1 MSVQPR
7 SKSAAP
13 ARSAS
18 GKPAKAGRAKA
29 AKSAAPSSRAKAGKF
44 GAAKSGKFSDAPSRV
59 KSGKPARRGTAAKE
73 MSRARSEFDSSSE
86 SAPQLG
92 KSTWVKGTP
101 KAGKLTGKTSV
112 RAGSKPSS
120 KSIFKSGKGSS
131 NTPAKREKNSARSQE
146 RAKRFADTRGVGD
159 VQLRSRDS
167 RDENQSLSHGSP
179 RDSHGDSQSDSR
191 APRTTKFAPARRVD
205 TRVDTRSDSRGGSR
219 GDSRGA
225 SRSADARSNDTR
237 PTTRRDARIAEVARG
252 DGRPNFEPQ
261 KRTKFIPGGKRT
273 GAPARG
279 SDSSDRTGARSSF
292 NRDGARGAA
301 TRDDSRTTS
310 NREGSSAGSSSREN
324 FRTSA
329 NREGSRPTTRSTHS
343 GIATPHKGST
353 FRPSSSRNTDHM
365 GSNNSGPRSHNS
377 RGKSGNNYSNN
388 EFVEDFG
395 ADDNYIN
402 DVEQETTE
410 VALHHKPTEGTG
422 KTWAELGIAPA
433 LVSAL
438 TSQGITS
445 PFPIQVAT
453 LPDAIKGHDILGRGQ
468 TGSGKTLAFG
478 LALLTNLEGK
488 QAAPHR
494 PLGLILTPTRELA
507 LQINDVITP
516 LARAIRLDSVVIAGG
531 MPYGK
536 QITAMR
542 KSCPILVATPGRLI
556 DLLDKGEVQLDD
568 LQITVLDEADQMAD
582 MGFLPV
588 VKEILD
594 QARPNGQRLLFS
606 ATLDRGVDS
615 LVKKYLNNPKTH
627 SLQNDRASVST
638 MEHHVLV
645 MHPGDKD
652 EITAQIAS
660 RDGRTI
666 LFVKTQRGADR
677 LADKLASVG
686 VPVGALHGGKSQA
699 VRTRTLAHFKASTTA
714 ALVATDVAAR
724 GIHVDGISLV
734 VHVDAPTDHKDYLHR
749 AGRTARAGEAG
760 VVVTLATSKQQ
771 SAVRGL
777 TSRAGVYPKF
787 VDVRP
792 HHAEL
797 VSITGSREPS
807 GIAYVVPVM
816 ASDGPRRS
824 GKPRPRSD
832 QRRRRPR

>member
-1 MSVQPR
+1 MSLKPR
-7 SKSAAP
+7 TKSAAP
-13 ARSAS
+13 AR
-18 GKPAKAGRAKA
+18 
-29 AKSAAPSSRAKAGKF
+29 
-44 GAAKSGKFSDAPSRV
+44 V
-59 KSGKPARRGTAAKE
+59 KSGKPPRKGTAATPV
-73 MSRARSEFDSSSE
+73 SRSARTET
-86 SAPQLG
+86 A
-92 KSTWVKGTP
+92 STWVKGEP
-101 KAGKLTGKTSV
+101 KAGKLVGKTTV
-112 RAGSKPSS
+112 RAGSKPAFKSS
-120 KSIFKSGKGSS
+120 KPSS
-131 NTPAKREKNSARSQE
+131 NTPAKRAKNGARSLE
-146 RAKRFADTRGVGD
+146 RAKRFADTRGAGSAD
-159 VQLRSRDS
+159 TRPDTREFRDDS
-167 RDENQSLSHGSP
+167 RGNDRTE
-179 RDSHGDSQSDSR
+179 SR
-191 APRTTKFAPARRVD
+191 APRANKFTPARRVD
-205 TRVDTRSDSRGGSR
+205 TRIDTRDSRDSRNTDTRDSRGSGSR
-219 GDSRGA
+219 DSRN
-225 SRSADARSNDTR
+225 SDTR

-261 KRTKFIPGGKRT
+261 KRAKFIPGGKRVGGT
-273 GAPARG
+273 
-279 SDSSDRTGARSSF
+279 SSPS
-292 NRDGARGAA
+292 
-301 TRDDSRTTS
+301 
-310 NREGSSAGSSSREN
+310 
-324 FRTSA
+324 
-329 NREGSRPTTRSTHS
+329 RSTHS
-343 GIATPHKGST
+343 GRPTPTTTGTGAARTSTPRTTENYAPRTSANTNPSTGAPHSRDERGAIAAPRRDSRDGDS
-353 FRPSSSRNTDHM
+353 RGSSRSNESRNFAPRSDSRSASNFRGASATRSNNGPAHTRGHNAGHNGR
-365 GSNNSGPRSHNS
+365 GSNNF
-377 RGKSGNNYSNN
+377 SNN
-388 EFVEDFG
+388 EFVTDFG
-395 ADDNYIN
+395 ADDNYIM
-402 DVEQETTE
+402 DAEQETTDE
-410 VALHHKPTEGTG
+410 ALHHKPTEHTD
-422 KTWAELGIAPA
+422 KTFADLGIAPA
-433 LVSAL
+433 LVAAL
-438 TSQGITS
+438 TAQGIES

-516 LARAIRLDSVVIAGG
+516 LARAVRLDSVVIAGG
-531 MPYGK
+531 MPYAK

-568 LQITVLDEADQMAD
+568 LQITILDEADQMAD

-594 QARPNGQRLLFS
+594 QAKPNGQRLLFS

-615 LVKKYLNNPKTH
+615 LVKKYLNTPKTH

-645 MHPGDKD
+645 MHAGDKD
-652 EITAQIAS
+652 EITAQIAA

-686 VPVGALHGGKSQA
+686 VAVGALHGGKSQA
-699 VRTRTLAHFKASTTA
+699 VRTRTLAMFKANTTA

-724 GIHVDGISLV
+724 GIHVDGVSLV

-771 SAVRGL
+771 TAVRGL

-797 VSITGSREPS
+797 VSITGSKEPS
-807 GIAYVVPVM
+807 GIAYIAPVEPK
-816 ASDGPRRS
+816 SDFGGARRR
-824 GKPRPRSD
+824 PRPGQD